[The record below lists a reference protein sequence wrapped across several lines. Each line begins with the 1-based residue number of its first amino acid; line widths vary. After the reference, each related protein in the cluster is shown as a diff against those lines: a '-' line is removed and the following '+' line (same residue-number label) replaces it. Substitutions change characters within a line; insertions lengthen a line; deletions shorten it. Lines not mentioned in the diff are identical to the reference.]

1 MIGLDHVTRAAGG
14 DTNVRG
20 GQRGALRLYRDGGEW
35 DDGKAE
41 DRKRY
46 PPRQHTPPPTRCI
59 APRYSKECKVDYPK
73 QR

>member
-20 GQRGALRLYRDGGEW
+20 GQRGTLRIGRYRGER

-46 PPRQHTPPPTRCI
+46 PPRQHTPPTRCI
-59 APRYSKECKVDYPK
+59 APRYGEECKLDFPK

>member
-1 MIGLDHVTRAAGG
+1 MIGLDHVTGAAGG

-20 GQRGALRLYRDGGEW
+20 GRRGARRLGRDGGEW

-46 PPRQHTPPPTRCI
+46 PPRQHTPPLTRYI
-59 APRYSKECKVDYPK
+59 APRCGEECKLDFPE